1 MQLPWRGAPKAAF
14 SSPLTMIVAAVTA
27 LIACFLATA
36 AVLHASAAGG
46 ATAQHQSGIVCPD
59 AYGPMFTAHLAHP
72 AAIAEVNTV
81 IARRAAQHG
90 FGTPVTGLYTP
101 VMESEFNGSH
111 YRTRLAYRDGGLDQL
126 KQFSGDRS
134 PGIWMGETLG
144 TAAHLGVGT
153 VGTFLGNP
161 MPPVTGTYQDLT
173 RPEPRW
179 WCSQQPWA
187 VENRVDDKVK
197 TGSVLFATDRAT
209 FDDTMRRLD
218 IAALDQVSIT
228 FYEQAPRSLA
238 AAEDLTERARAMV
251 ADVHADLGDAVYGS
265 LPFER
270 SLGIAHQTEHNVLVS
285 ILPLA
290 AISVL
295 VGCAGIATVAL
306 QWYQRR
312 HARLRLL
319 ASRGSAPVSLGGLAA
334 VELGPAILL
343 GGIAGG
349 ALARSLLGV
358 YGPDGDVGGEAVSLG
373 FALSAGVLVLC
384 LLLLVGVIA
393 VRAHREFEL
402 ARVHGSG
409 RLTRVLR
416 LFPWEVATAVMAVVS
431 WNRMVGYGDASKIG
445 NPLPAIDPLALTYPV
460 FAVLTAG
467 LLAARIVWLLLHASH
482 RARFWSSPALQLA
495 IRRLA
500 SARAPVTGVLV
511 ISTLAIGMLAAGT
524 GIATGQKEALRTKA
538 GFFVGG
544 NVRVD
549 VESAL
554 GLGTKPLPE
563 ALRGTSTVVGR
574 ISDASGV
581 VLVIDPATFGKAAE
595 FGALPRDE
603 VDALLAKL
611 GGDPNSPAPAIKV
624 GPPSLLP
631 PLSNA
636 TVIGSLPGFP
646 ILGTQTGHVISRAA
660 LSKSKLADIARWSIV
675 STVSMDSALA
685 ALDGAGIGR
694 LDAVS
699 KSGALNA
706 LPFYV
711 VEWTVEFLT
720 LLGAVLGVVAVL
732 ALLVAVETRRRQN
745 ALAGA
750 LVLRMGMRLRAL
762 LGSHLIELGAL
773 MALAVLTGV
782 ACGVTVA
789 GLSLPR
795 LDPATFLSPRSQL
808 PDPTG
813 FVAIVLVT
821 SALVVALAGWLA
833 VRSVRTART
842 AELIRA

>member
-1 MQLPWRGAPKAAF
+1 MQLPWRGAVKAAF

-46 ATAQHQSGIVCPD
+46 ATAHHQSGIVCPD
-59 AYGPMFTAHLAHP
+59 EYGPMFTAHLAKP
-72 AAIAEVNTV
+72 AAIPAVNEA
-81 IARRAAQHG
+81 IAKRAAQHG
-90 FGTPVTGLYTP
+90 FSAPVTGMYTP
-101 VMESEFNGSH
+101 VMQSQYGGAD

-126 KQFSGDRS
+126 KQVSGDRA
-134 PGIWMGETLG
+134 PGIWMGETLS
-144 TAAHLGVGT
+144 TATHTGVGT
-153 VGTFLGNP
+153 VGTFLGQA

-187 VENRVDDKVK
+187 LENRVDDHVK
-197 TGSVLFATDRAT
+197 TGSVLFTTDRAT
-209 FDDTMRRLD
+209 FDNAMRDLD
-218 IAALDQVSIT
+218 IAVLDQVVIT
-228 FYEQAPRSLA
+228 FYEPAPRSLA
-238 AAEDLTERARAMV
+238 AAEDLTERSRAMV
-251 ADVHADLGDAVYGS
+251 ADVRADLGDLVYGS

-270 SLGIAHQTEHNVLVS
+270 SLAIAHQTEHNVLVS

-295 VGCAGIATVAL
+295 VGCAGIGTVAL

-334 VELGPAILL
+334 IELGPAIVL
-343 GGIAGG
+343 GAIAGG
-349 ALARSLLGV
+349 LLARSLLGV
-358 YGPDGDVGGEAVSLG
+358 YGPDGDVGGEAITLG
-373 FALSAGVLVLC
+373 FALSACVLVLS
-384 LLLLVGVIA
+384 LVLLVGVVA

-402 ARVHGSG
+402 ARVRGSG
-409 RLTRVLR
+409 KITRVLR
-416 LFPWEVATAVMAVVS
+416 LFPWELATAAMAVVS
-431 WNRMVGYGDASKIG
+431 WNRMVGYGGASKLG
-445 NPLPAIDPLALTYPV
+445 DPLPAIDPLALTYPV
-460 FAVLTAG
+460 FVVLTAG
-467 LLAARIVWLLLHASH
+467 LVAARLVWLLLHASH
-482 RARFWSSPALQLA
+482 RARFWSRPALQLA

-524 GIATGQKEALRTKA
+524 SIATGQQEALQTKA

-549 VESAL
+549 TESAV
-554 GLGTKPLPE
+554 GLGTKPLP
-563 ALRGTSTVVGR
+563 APLRDTSTVVGR
-574 ISDASGV
+574 IGDAGGV
-581 VLVIDPATFGKAAE
+581 VLVIDPVTFARSAE

-603 VDALLAKL
+603 VDALIAKL
-611 GGDPNSPAPAIKV
+611 DGAPNAPVPAIRV
-624 GPPSLLP
+624 GPPSTLP
-631 PLSNA
+631 PLPDSA
-636 TVIGSLPGFP
+636 IIGHLPGFP
-646 ILGTQTGHVISRAA
+646 ILGTQVGYVISRTE
-660 LSKSKLADIARWSIV
+660 LSKSKLADIGRWSIV
-675 STVSMDSALA
+675 STVSQESAFA
-685 ALDGAGIGR
+685 ALDAVGIGR
-694 LDAVS
+694 LDSVS

-711 VEWTVEFLT
+711 IEWTVEFLT

-773 MALAVLTGV
+773 VTLAAVTGV

-813 FVAIVLVT
+813 FVASVLVI
-821 SALVVALAGWLA
+821 SACVVALAGWLA